1 MNIFYF
7 SSDLFASVMSVSML
21 SLLENNRS
29 FGEIKFY
36 IVDDGISEEN
46 KKNLLEMV
54 SQYNSADNVRGIVF
68 IDAPD
73 PVKAFRLPFKSRYQ
87 MGHSYSRMLIGSILG

>member
-1 MNIFYF
+1 MNVFYF

-29 FGEIKFY
+29 FVEIKFY

-46 KKNLLEMV
+46 KKNI
-54 SQYNSADNVRGIVF
+54 QI
-68 IDAPD
+68 
-73 PVKAFRLPFKSRYQ
+73 
-87 MGHSYSRMLIGSILG
+87 